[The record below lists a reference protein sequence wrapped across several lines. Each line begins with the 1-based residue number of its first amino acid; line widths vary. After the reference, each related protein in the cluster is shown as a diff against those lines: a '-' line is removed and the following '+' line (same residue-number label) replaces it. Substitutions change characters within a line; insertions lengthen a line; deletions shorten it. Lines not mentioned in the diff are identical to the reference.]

1 MKTSSPT
8 SMIKMTRRV
17 TCCVFLRGQFKILA
31 GHFRINKTINMLK
44 EHFFWTKMGGD
55 VDQAIFMY
63 SICLKAESQFHQ
75 GLYTPLP
82 IPNGPWED
90 MSMDFIVALPRTQ
103 RGKDVV
109 MVAVNRFSNMA
120 HLIPCE
126 KTDDASH
133 VAYLYFKK
141 AAKLHG
147 IPRSIMW
154 NRDTKFRS
162 HFWGCLWQ
170 FLGTKLLYSTSHHP

>member
-1 MKTSSPT
+1 
-8 SMIKMTRRV
+8 
-17 TCCVFLRGQFKILA
+17 
-31 GHFRINKTINMLK
+31 
-44 EHFFWTKMGGD
+44 MGGD

-120 HLIPCE
+120 HFIPCE

-133 VAYLYFKK
+133 VVMYL
-141 AAKLHG
+141 AKQRHQTHG
-147 IPRSIMW
+147 
-154 NRDTKFRS
+154 NT
-162 HFWGCLWQ
+162 
-170 FLGTKLLYSTSHHP
+170 